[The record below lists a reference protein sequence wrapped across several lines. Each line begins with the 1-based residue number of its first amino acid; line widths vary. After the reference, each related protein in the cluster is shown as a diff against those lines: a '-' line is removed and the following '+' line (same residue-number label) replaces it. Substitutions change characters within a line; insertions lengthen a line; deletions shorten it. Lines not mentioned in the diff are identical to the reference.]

1 MKFLTREFFKGQLD
15 YPRPFKPTGSKEF
28 AGKKALHRGGGAC
41 TYFFKLKVMVFE
53 LFKLASKDSQD
64 SQCHSWIRMD

>member
-28 AGKKALHRGGGAC
+28 AGKKLCIGEVVPALI
-41 TYFFKLKVMVFE
+41 F
-53 LFKLASKDSQD
+53 SS
-64 SQCHSWIRMD
+64 